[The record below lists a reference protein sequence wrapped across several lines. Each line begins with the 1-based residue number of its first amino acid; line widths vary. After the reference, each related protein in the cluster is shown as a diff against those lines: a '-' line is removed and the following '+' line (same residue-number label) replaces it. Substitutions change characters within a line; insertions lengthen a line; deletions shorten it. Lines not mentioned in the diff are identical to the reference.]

1 MHSMGI
7 QHRSEIVME
16 QNLQKFNANQN
27 LLEWSQ
33 RISECRSSGMSV
45 TAWCKANGIPLSTY
59 YNQQRKV
66 FEAAKSSSE
75 NNQKAQF
82 TEIHLPQRISTPLAT
97 IRIGDTE
104 ADIYPGADEET
115 IRTICLV
122 LKSC

>member
-1 MHSMGI
+1 
-7 QHRSEIVME
+7 ME

-27 LLEWSQ
+27 LLEWSE
-33 RISECRSSGMSV
+33 RIASCRNSGMSV
-45 TAWCKANGIPLSTY
+45 KDWCKANGIPLSTY

-66 FEAAKSSSE
+66 FEAAKSTEESTT
-75 NNQKAQF
+75 NTQF
-82 TEIHLPQRISTPLAT
+82 TEIRAVQHSCTPLAT
-97 IRIGDTE
+97 IRIGDAE